1 MSATAPSPAKV
12 PLIIPA
18 LLIAGSAVS
27 ILSTDLYVPSL
38 PHLPAYFDTDAETV
52 QLTMSLNLL
61 GFAAAQLLHGP
72 LSDRFGR
79 RPVLLVGM
87 SGFLILSIACAL
99 APSIEVLIAAR
110 TLQGIMACAQAVVGL
125 AIIRDLYSG
134 PGSVRLLGAYG
145 MAVAMAPAVGPL
157 IGGHVHIWFGWRA
170 NFVLLALAVFLVTV
184 LLWRY
189 LPETTEPNREAL
201 TPRRLGRSYGALLLG
216 RRYLGYSLVLAA
228 AMGGL
233 FAFITAGPFVF
244 IDRLGVATN
253 HYGLYQAVV
262 VLAYFFGSL
271 AANRGV
277 DRMGIE
283 TLLRLGL
290 GLMVAATLV
299 PPLLL
304 VLGLEH
310 PLTLTLGFALYAL
323 GMGPLFATAPVQAL
337 DAAPAARGAAAAM
350 LGTLEMAG
358 AGLAALAV
366 GVLHDGSAWP
376 LAWTLL
382 ASGLLAVVIYLLARP
397 WRS

>member
-1 MSATAPSPAKV
+1 MTATTPGHAKV

-38 PHLPAYFDTDAETV
+38 PHLPAYFDTSAETV

-61 GFAAAQLLHGP
+61 CFAAAQLVHGP

-79 RPVLLVGM
+79 RPVLLAGM
-87 SGFLILSIACAL
+87 AGFLIFTIVCGL

-110 TLQGIMACAQAVVGL
+110 ALQGVMACAQAVVGL

-134 PGSVRLLGAYG
+134 PGSVRLLAAYG

-157 IGGHVHIWFGWRA
+157 IGGHVHVWFGWRA
-170 NFVLLALAVFLVTV
+170 NFGLLALAVMVVTV

-189 LPETTEPNREAL
+189 LPETTQPDREAL
-201 TPRRLGRSYGALLLG
+201 APRRLGRSYGALLSG
-216 RRYLGYSLVLAA
+216 RRYLGYSLVMAA

-253 HYGLYQAVV
+253 HYGLYQAVI
-262 VLAYFFGSL
+262 VLAFFFGSL

-277 DRMGIE
+277 NRIGIE
-283 TLLRLGL
+283 ALLRLGL
-290 GLMVAATLV
+290 SLMAAATLV
-299 PPLLL
+299 PLMLL

-310 PLTLTLGFALYAL
+310 PATLTFGFALYTL
-323 GMGPLFATAPVQAL
+323 GMGPLFATAPVRAL
-337 DAAPAARGAAAAM
+337 DATPAARGAASAM
-350 LGTLEMAG
+350 LGTLQMAG

-382 ASGLLAVVIYLLARP
+382 ASGLLAAVIYGIARP
-397 WRS
+397 WKS